1 MLLRAL
7 GSTGRLLSR
16 TRAPAHPRSASLRLL
31 SSKSGGDKDA
41 DADAASIF
49 LSDESSLPSPP
60 SYVRDAVTGK
70 WTSDTLAEISAGDRR
85 LLRLDGEDRDE
96 ELVARAGRRLAGPS
110 AAGPG
115 PDGADDGLGAA
126 GGEHV
131 RIAGRIQEEEL
142 ALGPIGR
149 DPAGGL
155 AGEDGAES
163 AEDER
168 LRVDRPLSP
177 RELQALKTYAQ
188 REHGVHPSDFAR
200 LASDDPDLIP
210 HNSGGDDGGGP
221 GIGGSAK
228 QGFDADLDLAY
239 LNPALSRRAADD
251 HGAGSGGSD
260 DDPFA
265 DLLPSDL
272 APSRKVNRRNAR
284 PLPRALVHHNNLSLL
299 RRYSTPGGK
308 IMNRVQSRLGAKDQ
322 RKVARAIKRA
332 RHLGLV
338 PHIGQ
343 WKLEDHGS
351 LQCGGDGGKSDWE
364 AELERRGLWPISD
377 DSELFRKYYDVEG
390 VMRHVG
396 GPRGDGR
403 REELEELLRG
413 VGGMERR
420 LAEEGG
426 GGGAGRKTGEGD
438 ASSS

>member
-1 MLLRAL
+1 MFRAL
-7 GSTGRLLSR
+7 GRSGRLLSR
-16 TRAPAHPRSASLRLL
+16 TSAPARPRSAALRLL
-31 SSKSGGDKDA
+31 SSNSGGGADKDA
-41 DADAASIF
+41 DDADKSIF

-70 WTSDTLAEISAGDRR
+70 WTSDTLAEISSDERR

-96 ELVARAGRRLAGPS
+96 ELVARAGRRWADS
-110 AAGPG
+110 ADGTDG
-115 PDGADDGLGAA
+115 GADDGLGAA

-131 RIAGRIQEEEL
+131 RIAERIQEEEL

-155 AGEDGAES
+155 AGDGE
-163 AEDER
+163 EEGTDG
-168 LRVDRPLSP
+168 RVDRPLSS
-177 RELQALKTYAQ
+177 REFQALKTYAQ

-210 HNSGGDDGGGP
+210 HNAGGDDGPGGV
-221 GIGGSAK
+221 GGGAK

-239 LNPALSRRAADD
+239 LNPSLARKAGGD
-251 HGAGSGGSD
+251 HGAGSAD

-272 APSRKVNRRNAR
+272 VPSRKVNRRNAR
-284 PLPRALVHHNNLSLL
+284 PLPRRLVHHNNLSLL

-322 RKVARAIKRA
+322 RKVAKAIKRA
-332 RHLGLV
+332 RHLGLI
-338 PHIGQ
+338 PHLGQ

-351 LQCGGDGGKSDWE
+351 LHGYGDDEKSDWE

-377 DSELFRKYYDVEG
+377 DSELFRRYYDVEG
-390 VMRHVG
+390 IMRHVG
-396 GPRGDGR
+396 GPSGDGR
-403 REELEELLRG
+403 REELEALLRG

-420 LAEEGG
+420 LMEEGE
-426 GGGAGRKTGEGD
+426 GAGGKTGDGE
-438 ASSS
+438 APSS